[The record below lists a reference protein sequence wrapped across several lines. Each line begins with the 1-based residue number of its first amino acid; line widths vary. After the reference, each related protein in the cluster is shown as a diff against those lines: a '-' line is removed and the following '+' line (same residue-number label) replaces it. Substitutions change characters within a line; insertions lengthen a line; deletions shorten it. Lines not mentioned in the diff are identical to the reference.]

1 MRVLV
6 IGGGGR
12 EHALVWKISQSPKVT
27 DIYCAPGNA
36 GTAEIA
42 KNVPIAADQIDK
54 LLEFA
59 EEKKIGLTVVGPE
72 QPLVMGIVDLF
83 EEKGLRIFGPT
94 ARAAELEGSK
104 AFSKDIMKKYG
115 LPTAEYKTFASHE
128 LARGYFD
135 KETGPIV
142 VKASGLAAGKGVILC
157 RNAKEGLSAVDTIM
171 QDKLFGEAGDQVVIE
186 EFLEGEEVS
195 VLAFSDG
202 NTVLLMDSAQD
213 HKAALDGDKGPNTG
227 GMGACSPGADTSA
240 PVFTDLMRQDVRDK
254 IMLPLVLAMKSEGR
268 PYRGILYA
276 GLMLTEH
283 GAKILEFNA
292 RFGDPETQPLL
303 VCMESDIVPLFE
315 ACIDGTLDQCD
326 LQWKPESSVC
336 VVMAAKGY
344 PGSYE
349 KGKEISG
356 LDEAGAL
363 PDVVVFHAGT
373 KEAAGKVL
381 TSGGRVLGVT
391 ATGAD
396 ASSAIKKAY
405 DAVAKIQWDGIHY
418 RKDIGKK
425 ENSFGG
431 FPLDSTKEEEEAFFG
446 TDEEAEERIKERG
459 WNLFRLGQYY
469 NSRPDEK
476 SSKSRWVTKQSEA
489 EAKKNSSYRV
499 NFLK

>member
-42 KNVPIAADQIDK
+42 HNVPIAADQIDQ

-59 EEKKIGLTVVGPE
+59 QNNEIGLTVVGPE
-72 QPLVMGIVDLF
+72 QPLVMGIVDQF

-94 ARAAELEGSK
+94 RRAAELEGSK
-104 AFSKDIMKKYG
+104 AFSKDIMQKYG
-115 LPTAEYKTFASHE
+115 LPTADYEIFTSHE
-128 LARGYFD
+128 LAQRYFD

-157 RNAKEGLSAVDTIM
+157 SNSAEGLNAVDTIM
-171 QDKLFGEAGDQVVIE
+171 KDKSFGEAGDQVVIE
-186 EFLEGEEVS
+186 EFLEGQEVS

-227 GMGACSPGADTSA
+227 GMGAYSPALI
-240 PVFTDLMRQDVRDK
+240 FTDILRQKVRDT
-254 IMLPLVLAMKSEGR
+254 IMLPLVRAMKSEGR
-268 PYRGILYA
+268 PYKGILYA
-276 GLMLTEH
+276 GLMLTKN
-283 GAKILEFNA
+283 GPKTLEFNA

-303 VCMESDIVPLFE
+303 VRMESDIVPLFE
-315 ACIDGTLDQCD
+315 ACIDGTLDQHE
-326 LQWKPESSVC
+326 LRWKSEPSVC
-336 VVMAAKGY
+336 VVMAAEGY

-356 LDEAGAL
+356 LDEARAL

-373 KEAAGKVL
+373 KTKEGKVL
-381 TSGGRVLGVT
+381 TNGGRVLGVT
-391 ATGAD
+391 ATGPD
-396 ASSAIKKAY
+396 TPTAIKKAY
-405 DAVAKIQWDGIHY
+405 EAVDKIQWDGIHF
-418 RKDIGKK
+418 RKDIGH
-425 ENSFGG
+425 
-431 FPLDSTKEEEEAFFG
+431 
-446 TDEEAEERIKERG
+446 RV
-459 WNLFRLGQYY
+459 
-469 NSRPDEK
+469 
-476 SSKSRWVTKQSEA
+476 SS
-489 EAKKNSSYRV
+489 
-499 NFLK
+499 